1 MLLYN
6 NPGYFANN
14 FIPIITILLLM
25 RIQGTLLILLSLFFI
40 ILTIA
45 VANAETTKWYK
56 YEAGMEEASST
67 GKPMIL
73 EFYADW
79 CSPCIA
85 MEEGTYPDPRV
96 ISELKDF
103 IAIKV
108 DTQVRIDIESKYHIA
123 YYPTIVFLNA
133 KGDEI
138 SRHVGYLGPEDMV
151 KTIKESRGKLP
162 KEAPGFE
169 ATNVLFALLL
179 TLPLM
184 FLRKRNL
191 TI

>member
-1 MLLYN
+1 MMMRVQRTFL
-6 NPGYFANN
+6 A
-14 FIPIITILLLM
+14 LLL
-25 RIQGTLLILLSLFFI
+25 LFFI

-45 VANAETTKWYK
+45 VANAQTTKWYK
-56 YEAGMEEASST
+56 YEAGVEEAIST

-73 EFYADW
+73 DFYADW

-96 ISELKDF
+96 VSELEDF

-123 YYPTIVFLNA
+123 YYPTIVFLNS

-151 KTIKESRGKLP
+151 KTINETRGKLP

-179 TLPLM
+179 TISSL
-184 FLRKRNL
+184 FSRRRT

>member
-1 MLLYN
+1 
-6 NPGYFANN
+6 
-14 FIPIITILLLM
+14 M

-40 ILTIA
+40 ILTITD
-45 VANAETTKWYK
+45 ANAQTTKWYK
-56 YEAGMEEASST
+56 YEAGMEEAGST
-67 GKPMIL
+67 GKPMLL

-96 ISELKDF
+96 ISEMKDF

-108 DTQVRIDIESKYHIA
+108 DTQVRIDIESKYHIG

-138 SRHVGYLGPEDMV
+138 SRHVGYLSPEDMV
-151 KTIKESRGKLP
+151 TTIKESRGKLP
-162 KEAPGFE
+162 KQAPGFE
-169 ATNVLFALLL
+169 AINLLFFLF
-179 TLPLM
+179 TTLM
-184 FLRKRNL
+184 FFLQKKHKK
-191 TI
+191 TFI